1 MPNPKDRFPGDY
13 KYICRGA
20 IMQKKLFGFLCAIL
34 LIDCANAEVQ
44 VCSPFN
50 KSSTAGLVGPCTQ
63 HHLGSAFGRFYCG
76 VQTSSTST
84 NGVYVSVIPYCSSTN
99 YSAQTTFTK
108 TTLSPNGTGGYY
120 DLTQLNSYC
129 FCRMVEPLLGG
140 YVFSQKKFST
150 TGECLMGCMAHC
162 AQMMTST
169 GTTPNT
175 VRPNILKNVVGI

>member
-34 LIDCANAEVQ
+34 LIDCANAGVQ

-50 KSSTAGLVGPCTQ
+50 KSSTAGLTGSCAQ
-63 HHLGSAFGRFYCG
+63 HSLGSAFGRFICG
-76 VQTSSTST
+76 VQTSSNS
-84 NGVYVSVIPYCSSTN
+84 VFVSVIPYCSSN
-99 YSAQTTFTK
+99 NLYAQTTFTK

-120 DLTQLNSYC
+120 DLTQLNTYC
-129 FCRMVEPLLGG
+129 FCRMVEPLLGD
-140 YVFSQKKFST
+140 YVFSQKNFST

-162 AQMMTST
+162 AQMMTSAST
-169 GTTPNT
+169 MSNT
-175 VRPNILKNVVGI
+175 VRPNIVKNVVGI